1 MLHNRSAVMD
11 LIRSDY
17 LPNFPI
23 VIQVPTAWGEM
34 DSYGHVNNIV
44 FFRHFESVRIALLD
58 HIGFR
63 DPGLNGGVGPILH
76 STQCRFRRPL
86 TYPDS
91 LQVGARVTDVAADR
105 FTMEYRIFSLRLRE
119 SAADGSGVIVAYDY
133 TRMEK
138 AALPQRVQQRITEL
152 R

>member
-1 MLHNRSAVMD
+1 MD
-11 LIRSDY
+11 LIRSEH
-17 LPNFPI
+17 LPDFPI
-23 VIQVPTAWGEM
+23 AIQVPTAWGEM

-58 HIGFR
+58 FVGFR

-91 LQVGARVTDVAADR
+91 LQVGARVTELADDR
-105 FTMEYRIFSLRLRE
+105 FTMEYRILSLKLRE
-119 SAADGSGVIVAYDY
+119 SAADGSGVVVAFDY
-133 TRMEK
+133 TRMAK
-138 AALPQRVQQRITEL
+138 ALLPEAVRLRLTEL